1 MDIFLPVIVFGA
13 AAGFALAFGAGRG
26 CPVRWARLLHGAA
39 ALATL
44 AALGRFLVQVA
55 GWLPA
60 GSTANSYDFQVFYA
74 AAEAARAWAPLYDL
88 AGIRRDP
95 GEIVVYRHAPIGA
108 VLFVPWTL
116 LPYQVALNG
125 WRLLNVAVY
134 AATLWTFLRHFEIHW
149 RSPLALALAA
159 VWFASTPSRD
169 SLALGQWD
177 ALFLSMFLTL
187 LVALTTRRDR
197 DLLGGAF
204 LSLPITLKFF
214 PVLLLLGPFVA
225 RRWRIF
231 AGCLLGGVT
240 LLIVGLLAGPQNTL
254 VFVRDVAPVV
264 GGGTLYAENQTLYAF
279 VGRLLASEL
288 SGKGFGAT
296 YPVDLTRWLS
306 RLLALPIVLVT
317 ALVADRADRL
327 GTLRHARAPAARR
340 AGGGAQSP
348 DGAVVCPAALR
359 AGRTD
364 HPARLRARNL
374 GRGQVIRRA
383 DPPAADLQGLRLAG
397 ALGGAR
403 PGCLAH
409 QARALQWAGAAARL
423 ALVRAGERVVS
434 RASRGCDRSG
444 LVRRDHAC
452 GAGCSAIS
460 CHNSILLPSGS

>member
-317 ALVADRADRL
+317 ALVAW
-327 GTLRHARAPAARR
+327 RR
-340 AGGGAQSP
+340 GGGEL
-348 DGAVVCPAALR
+348 GAALRFVLPLPAALLIVPTAWAHYATLALLPLAVLAVALSR
-359 AGRTD
+359 LTVRWYALLLFALAALIIPLGSEREIWGEGRSYEG
-364 HPARLRARNL
+364 PIRLLLTYKVYGLLAL
-374 GRGQVIRRA
+374 W
-383 DPPAADLQGLRLAG
+383 AA
-397 ALGGAR
+397 
-403 PGCLAH
+403 
-409 QARALQWAGAAARL
+409 L
-423 ALVRAGERVVS
+423 ALVAWRIKPAPYSGPERRRGSLLFGRVS
-434 RASRGCDRSG
+434 GW
-444 LVRRDHAC
+444 
-452 GAGCSAIS
+452 
-460 CHNSILLPSGS
+460 